1 MRMKSIC
8 KALCLASATALFAQ
22 SVAAEKVLKLG
33 TVGFLGMP
41 IGDAI
46 DQALIPTLE
55 EVSGGKMTIEPHYR
69 KSLCSEQSCGEQ
81 ANQGLLAL
89 WTSSTANFG
98 NFGTALAIFDLPY
111 IFKSIEDAD
120 RISSEWLA
128 KKQCDIAAEEAGH
141 VCLTVYSSGGFRQ
154 LGNAHGPV
162 HVPSDMEGVK
172 WRVTKSPIEYTLVKN
187 WGAVPVPYDWSQ
199 LYQGLQTGVVSGQYV
214 ATPWQH
220 VAKLHEVAKY
230 FTEIGGSWSGNQL
243 SMDKRQY
250 DALTDEEKEWLHT
263 AAQAFGQKVQELDRA
278 WVEAGETA
286 IKAEITEWYVPT
298 EEELVQWRA
307 GAIDA
312 WLNAKGSFD
321 PETARRVLEEQGM
334 DGFIAQ
340 LEEAGAL

>member
-1 MRMKSIC
+1 MRVKSVG
-8 KALCLASATALFAQ
+8 KMLCIATAMAMFAQ
-22 SVAAEKVLKLG
+22 SAAAEKVLKLG

-46 DQALIPTLE
+46 DQALIPTLKK
-55 EVSGGKMTIEPHYR
+55 VSGGKLTIEPHYR

-111 IFKSIEDAD
+111 IFKSIKDAD

-128 KKQCDIAAEEAGH
+128 KKQCDIAAKDTGH

-162 HVPSDMEGVK
+162 HVPSDMKGVK
-172 WRVTKSPIEYTLVKN
+172 WRVTKSPIEYTLIKN
-187 WGAVPVPYDWSQ
+187 WGAVPVPYDWAQ

-230 FTEIGGSWSGNQL
+230 FTAIGGSWSGNQL
-243 SMDKRQY
+243 SMDAKQY
-250 DALTDEEKEWLHT
+250 NALTDEEKEWLHT
-263 AAQAFGQKVQELDRA
+263 AAKAFGDKVSELDRK
-278 WVEAGETA
+278 WVEDGEKD
-286 IKAEITEWYVPT
+286 IKASVEEWYVPN
-298 EEELVQWRA
+298 EEELKLWRA

-312 WLNAKGSFD
+312 WLNAKGTFD
-321 PETARRVLEEQGM
+321 PATAERVLQEQGM
-334 DGFIAQ
+334 TDFIAQ
-340 LEEAGAL
+340 LKKAGAL

>member
-1 MRMKSIC
+1 MKVSFC
-8 KALCLASATALFAQ
+8 KVAVATAAILIGAQ
-22 SVAAEKVLKLG
+22 VANAQTVLKLG
-33 TVGFLGMP
+33 TVGFKGMP

-46 DQALIPTLE
+46 DQALIPTLN

-69 KSLCSEQSCGEQ
+69 KSLCSEQTCGEQ
-81 ANQGLLAL
+81 ANQGLIAL

-98 NFGTALAIFDLPY
+98 NFGTSLAIFDLPY

-128 KKQCDIAAEEAGH
+128 KKQCDLAAEEAGH

-162 HVPSDMEGVK
+162 HVPADMKGIK
-172 WRVTKSPIEYTLVKN
+172 WRVTKSPIEYTLIKN
-187 WGAVPVPYDWSQ
+187 WGAVPVPYDWAQ

-230 FTEIGGSWSGNQL
+230 FTEIGGAWSGNQL

-250 DALTDEEKEWLHT
+250 DALTDQEKEWLHT
-263 AAQAFGQKVQELDRA
+263 AAKAFGEHVQELDRN
-278 WVEAGETA
+278 WVKAGEDA
-286 IKAEITEWYVPT
+286 IKAEIEEWYVPT
-298 EEELVQWRA
+298 DEEMSLWRA

-312 WLNAKGSFD
+312 WLNAKGTFD
-321 PETARRVLEEQGM
+321 PETAERVLQEQGM
-334 DGFIAQ
+334 TSFIAE
-340 LEEAGAL
+340 LKEAGAL

>member
-1 MRMKSIC
+1 MKKNFSL
-8 KALCLASATALFAQ
+8 KALAISAVLLMCSQGAF
-22 SVAAEKVLKLG
+22 AEKVLKLG
-33 TVGFLGMP
+33 TVGFKGMP

-55 EVSGGKMTIEPHYR
+55 KVSGGKMRIEPHYR

-81 ANQGLLAL
+81 ANQGLISL

-98 NFGTALAIFDLPY
+98 NFGTSLAIFDLPF

-120 RISSEWLA
+120 RISSTWLA

-162 HVPSDMEGVK
+162 HVPDDMKGIK
-172 WRVTKSPIEYTLVKN
+172 WRVTKSPIEYTLIKN
-187 WGAVPVPYDWSQ
+187 WGAIPVPYDWAQ

-230 FTEIGGSWSGNQL
+230 FTEISGVWSGNQL
-243 SMDKRQY
+243 SIDKRQY
-250 DALTDEEKEWLHT
+250 DKLSDEEKSWLHT
-263 AAQAFGQKVQELDRA
+263 AADAFGEHVQKLDRE
-278 WVEAGETA
+278 WVKAGETA
-286 IKAEITEWYVPT
+286 IKASVKEWYVPT
-298 EEELVQWRA
+298 EEEMELWRA
-307 GAIDA
+307 GAVDA
-312 WLNAKGSFD
+312 WLNAKGAYD
-321 PETARRVLEEQGM
+321 PATAERVLQEQGLT
-334 DGFIAQ
+334 GFIAT
-340 LEEAGAL
+340 LKKAGAL

>member
-1 MRMKSIC
+1 MRMNSIC
-8 KALCLASATALFAQ
+8 KALCIASVTALFAQ
-22 SVAAEKVLKLG
+22 SAAAEKVLKLG

-120 RISSEWLA
+120 RISTEWLA
-128 KKQCDIAAEEAGH
+128 KKQCNIAAEEAGH
-141 VCLTVYSSGGFRQ
+141 ICLTVYSSGGFRQ

-250 DALTDEEKEWLHT
+250 DALSDEEKAWLHE

-334 DGFIAQ
+334 TGFIAQ

>member
-22 SVAAEKVLKLG
+22 AAAAEKVLKLG

-298 EEELVQWRA
+298 EEELVEWRA

>member
-1 MRMKSIC
+1 MKLKSTGKVIC
-8 KALCLASATALFAQ
+8 FAFVAALFSQ
-22 SVAAEKVLKLG
+22 SVAAQKVLKLG
-33 TVGFLGMP
+33 TVGYIGMP

-55 EVSGGKMTIEPHYR
+55 DVSGGQMTIEPHYR

-81 ANQGLLAL
+81 ANQGLIQL

-128 KKQCDIAAEEAGH
+128 KKQCDIAAKEAGH

-162 HVPSDMEGVK
+162 HAPTDMKGIK
-172 WRVTKSPIEYTLVKN
+172 WRVTKSPIEYTLIKN
-187 WGAVPVPYDWSQ
+187 WGAVPVPYDWAQ

-250 DALTDEEKEWLHT
+250 DALTDQEKEWLRT
-263 AAQAFGQKVQELDRA
+263 AAKAFGQKVQALDRA

-286 IKAEITEWYVPT
+286 IKAEIKEWYVPT
-298 EEELVQWRA
+298 EKEMVQWRA

-312 WLNAKGSFD
+312 WLNAKGTFD
-321 PETARRVLEEQGM
+321 PETALRVLEEQGM
-334 DGFIAQ
+334 SGFIAQ
-340 LEEAGAL
+340 LKEAGAL

>member
-1 MRMKSIC
+1 MKYSKHV
-8 KALCLASATALFAQ
+8 KAIIAALAMTLAAGEAT
-22 SVAAEKVLKLG
+22 AEKVLKLG
-33 TVGFLGMP
+33 TVGFIGMP

-46 DQALIPTLE
+46 DQALIPTLK
-55 EVSGGKMTIEPHYR
+55 EVSGGKMSIEPHYR

-81 ANQGLLAL
+81 ANQGLLQL

-141 VCLTVYSSGGFRQ
+141 ICLTVYSSGGFRQ

-162 HVPSDMEGVK
+162 HVPSDMKGIK
-172 WRVTKSPIEYTLVKN
+172 WRVTKSPIEYTLIKN
-187 WGAVPVPYDWSQ
+187 WGAVPVPYDWAQ

-214 ATPWQH
+214 ATPWQQ

-243 SMDKRQY
+243 SMDKGQY
-250 DALTDEEKEWLHT
+250 DKLSAEEKEWLHT
-263 AAQAFGQKVQELDRA
+263 AAKAFGQKVQELDRK
-278 WVEAGETA
+278 WVEDGEKI
-286 IKAEITEWYVPT
+286 IKASITEWYTPN
-298 EEELVQWRA
+298 EEELALWRA

-321 PETARRVLEEQGM
+321 PATAERVLQEQGM
-334 DGFIAQ
+334 TDFIAQ
-340 LEEAGAL
+340 LKKAGAL

>member
-1 MRMKSIC
+1 MKNSLL
-8 KALCLASATALFAQ
+8 KAAVVSAALMFASQGA
-22 SVAAEKVLKLG
+22 AAETVLKLG
-33 TVGFLGMP
+33 TVGFKGMP

-55 EVSGGKMTIEPHYR
+55 EVSGGKMKIEPHYR
-69 KSLCSEQSCGEQ
+69 KSLCSEQTCGEQ

-154 LGNAHGPV
+154 LGNASGPV
-162 HVPSDMEGVK
+162 HVPGDMKGIK

-187 WGAVPVPYDWSQ
+187 WGAVPVPYDWAQ
-199 LYQGLQTGVVSGQYV
+199 LYQGLQTGIVSGQYV

-220 VAKLHEVAKY
+220 VAKLHEVAKF

-250 DALTDEEKEWLHT
+250 DALTDEEKGWLHT
-263 AAQAFGQKVQELDRA
+263 AAKAFGEHVQKLDRD
-278 WVEAGETA
+278 WVKAGEDA
-286 IKAEITEWYVPT
+286 IKAEIEEWYVPT
-298 EEELVQWRA
+298 DEEMTQWRA

-312 WLNAKGSFD
+312 WINAKGTFD
-321 PETARRVLEEQGM
+321 PATAQRVLEEQGM
-334 DGFIAQ
+334 TDFIAQ
-340 LEEAGAL
+340 LKDAGAL

>member
-1 MRMKSIC
+1 MKYRNHI
-8 KALCLASATALFAQ
+8 KAVISALALSL
-22 SVAAEKVLKLG
+22 AAEGAAAETVLKLG

-55 EVSGGKMTIEPHYR
+55 EVSGGKMSIEPHYR

-81 ANQGLLAL
+81 ANQGLLQL

-98 NFGTALAIFDLPY
+98 NFGTALSIFDLPY

-120 RISSEWLA
+120 RISTEWLA

-141 VCLTVYSSGGFRQ
+141 ICLTVYSSGGFRQ

-162 HVPSDMEGVK
+162 HVPSDMEGIK
-172 WRVTKSPIEYTLVKN
+172 WRVTKSPIEYTLIKN
-187 WGAVPVPYDWSQ
+187 WGAVPVPYDWGQ

-250 DALTDEEKEWLHT
+250 DELSDQEKEWLHT

-278 WVEAGETA
+278 WVEAGEA
-286 IKAEITEWYVPT
+286 EIKAAITEWYVPT
-298 EEELVQWRA
+298 KEELVLWRA

-321 PETARRVLEEQGM
+321 PATAERVLQEQGM
-334 DGFIAQ
+334 TDFIAQ
-340 LEEAGAL
+340 LKEAGAL

>member
-1 MRMKSIC
+1 MRIKSIL
-8 KALCLASATALFAQ
+8 KVLCILSATTMFTQAAN
-22 SVAAEKVLKLG
+22 AEKVLKLG

-46 DQALIPTLE
+46 DQALIPTLKE
-55 EVSGGKMTIEPHYR
+55 ISGGKMSIEPHYR

-81 ANQGLLAL
+81 ANQGLLQL

-154 LGNAHGPV
+154 LGNAHGSV
-162 HVPSDMEGVK
+162 HVPSDMKGIK

-187 WGAVPVPYDWSQ
+187 WGAIPVPYDWGQ

-214 ATPWQH
+214 ATPWQQ

-250 DALTDEEKEWLHT
+250 DALSDQEKEWLHT
-263 AAQAFGQKVQELDRA
+263 AAKAFGEKVQELDRA
-278 WVEAGETA
+278 WVEAGEKE
-286 IKAEITEWYVPT
+286 IKASITEWYVPT
-298 EEELVQWRA
+298 DAEMAQWRA
-307 GAIDA
+307 GAIEA

-321 PETARRVLEEQGM
+321 PATAQRVLEEQGM
-334 DGFIAQ
+334 TDFIAQ
-340 LEEAGAL
+340 LKEAGAL

>member
-1 MRMKSIC
+1 MGLRRYFRM
-8 KALCLASATALFAQ
+8 ATAALALTMV
-22 SVAAEKVLKLG
+22 SDGAMAEKVLKLG
-33 TVGFLGMP
+33 TVGFKGMP

-55 EVSGGKMTIEPHYR
+55 KVSGGKLKIEPHYR
-69 KSLCSEQSCGEQ
+69 KSLCSEQTCGEQ
-81 ANQGLLAL
+81 ANQGLIAL

-98 NFGTALAIFDLPY
+98 SFGTALAIFDLPY

-128 KKQCDIAAEEAGH
+128 KKQCDIAAEETGH

-162 HVPSDMEGVK
+162 HVPADMKGIK

-187 WGAVPVPYDWSQ
+187 WGAVPVPYDWAQ

-250 DALTDEEKEWLHT
+250 DALSDQEKEWLHI
-263 AAQAFGQKVQELDRA
+263 AAKAFGKHVQKLDRD
-278 WVEAGETA
+278 WVKTGEDA
-286 IKAEITEWYVPT
+286 IKADIKEWYVPT
-298 EEELVQWRA
+298 EDEMKLWRA

-312 WLNAKGSFD
+312 WLNAKGTFD
-321 PETARRVLEEQGM
+321 KATAERVLQEQGM
-334 DGFIAQ
+334 TDFIAQ
-340 LEEAGAL
+340 LKEAGAL

>member
-1 MRMKSIC
+1 MKKYSIL
-8 KALCLASATALFAQ
+8 KIVVLSVFTTFFVQSAY
-22 SVAAEKVLKLG
+22 AEKVLKLG
-33 TVGFLGMP
+33 TVGFIGMP

-55 EVSGGKMTIEPHYR
+55 EVSGGQLKIEPHYR

-98 NFGTALAIFDLPY
+98 NFGTSLAIFDLPF

-128 KKQCDIAAEEAGH
+128 QKQCEIAAEEAGH

-162 HVPSDMEGVK
+162 HVPDDMKGIK
-172 WRVTKSPIEYTLVKN
+172 WRVTKSPIEYTLIKN
-187 WGAVPVPYDWSQ
+187 WGAVPVPYDWAQ

-230 FTEIGGSWSGNQL
+230 FTEISGVWSGNQL
-243 SMDKRQY
+243 SMDKTQY
-250 DALTDEEKEWLHT
+250 DALTDQEREWLHT
-263 AAQAFGQKVQELDRA
+263 AAKAFGEHVQKLDRE
-278 WVEAGETA
+278 WVKAGEDA
-286 IKAEITEWYVPT
+286 IKADIEEWYVPT
-298 EEELVQWRA
+298 EEEMTLWRA
-307 GAIDA
+307 GAVDA
-312 WLNAKGSFD
+312 WINAKGAYD
-321 PETARRVLEEQGM
+321 PATAERVLQEQGM
-334 DGFIAQ
+334 TDFIAT
-340 LEEAGAL
+340 LKEAGAL

>member
-1 MRMKSIC
+1 MKMKSIL
-8 KALCLASATALFAQ
+8 KAVCVASVAVAFAQ
-22 SVAAEKVLKLG
+22 PAAAEKVLKLG
-33 TVGFLGMP
+33 TVGFIGMP

-55 EVSGGKMTIEPHYR
+55 EVSGGQLTIEPHYR

-98 NFGTALAIFDLPY
+98 NFGTALAVFDLPY

-154 LGNAHGPV
+154 LANAHGSV
-162 HVPSDMEGVK
+162 HVPSDMAGLK

-187 WGAVPVPYDWSQ
+187 WGAVPVPYDWAQ

-250 DALTDEEKEWLHT
+250 DALTDQEKEWLHT

-286 IKAEITEWYVPT
+286 IKAEINEWYVPT
-298 EEELVQWRA
+298 EEEMVQWRA

-312 WLNAKGSFD
+312 WLNAKGTFD
-321 PETARRVLEEQGM
+321 PETAERVLMEQGM
-334 DGFIAQ
+334 TGFIEQ
-340 LEEAGAL
+340 LKAAGAL

>member
-1 MRMKSIC
+1 MKLKSMS
-8 KALCLASATALFAQ
+8 KAFCLASALALSAQ
-22 SVAAEKVLKLG
+22 AAAAETVLKLG

-55 EVSGGKMTIEPHYR
+55 EVSGGQMTIEPHYR

-120 RISSEWLA
+120 RISSSWLA

-154 LGNAHGPV
+154 LGNAHGPI
-162 HVPSDMEGVK
+162 HVPEDMAGIK
-172 WRVTKSPIEYTLVKN
+172 WRVTKSPIEFTLVKN
-187 WGAVPVPYDWSQ
+187 WGAVPVPYDWAQ

-220 VAKLHEVAKY
+220 VAKLHEVAPY

-243 SMDKRQY
+243 SIDKRQY
-250 DALTDEEKEWLHT
+250 DALSDDERAWLHE
-263 AAQAFGQKVQELDRA
+263 AATAFGDKVQELDRA
-278 WVEAGETA
+278 WVDAGEADIKKTA
-286 IKAEITEWYVPT
+286 EEWYVPT
-298 EEELVQWRA
+298 DEEMTLWRA

-334 DGFIAQ
+334 HGFIAQ

>member
-1 MRMKSIC
+1 MKVSFC
-8 KALCLASATALFAQ
+8 KVAVATAAILIGAQ
-22 SVAAEKVLKLG
+22 VANAQTVLKLG
-33 TVGFLGMP
+33 TVGFKGMP

-46 DQALIPTLE
+46 DQALIPTLN

-69 KSLCSEQSCGEQ
+69 KSLCSEQTCGEQ
-81 ANQGLLAL
+81 ANQGLIAL

-98 NFGTALAIFDLPY
+98 NFGTSLAIFDLPY

-128 KKQCDIAAEEAGH
+128 KKQCDLAAEEAGH

-154 LGNAHGPV
+154 LGNAHGSV
-162 HVPSDMEGVK
+162 HVPADMKGIK
-172 WRVTKSPIEYTLVKN
+172 WRVTKSPIEYTLIKN
-187 WGAVPVPYDWSQ
+187 WGAVPVPYDWAQ

-230 FTEIGGSWSGNQL
+230 FTEIGGAWSGNQL

-250 DALTDEEKEWLHT
+250 DALTDQEKEWLHT
-263 AAQAFGQKVQELDRA
+263 AAKAFGEHVQELDRN
-278 WVEAGETA
+278 WVKAGEDA
-286 IKAEITEWYVPT
+286 IKAEIEEWYVPT
-298 EEELVQWRA
+298 DEEMSLWRA

-312 WLNAKGSFD
+312 WLNAKGTFD
-321 PETARRVLEEQGM
+321 PETAERVLQEQGM
-334 DGFIAQ
+334 TSFIAE
-340 LEEAGAL
+340 LKEAGAL

>member
-1 MRMKSIC
+1 MRMKSVC
-8 KALCLASATALFAQ
+8 KALCIASIAAMFAQ
-22 SVAAEKVLKLG
+22 PAAAEKVLKLG

-55 EVSGGKMTIEPHYR
+55 KVSGGKMSIEPHYR

-98 NFGTALAIFDLPY
+98 NFGTSLAIFDLPY

-162 HVPSDMEGVK
+162 HVPSDMEGIK
-172 WRVTKSPIEYTLVKN
+172 WRVTKSPIEYTLIKN

-250 DALTDEEKEWLHT
+250 DALSDEEKAWLHE
-263 AAQAFGQKVQELDRA
+263 AAQAFGQRVQELDRA

-286 IKAEITEWYVPT
+286 IKATIKEWYVPT
-298 EEELVQWRA
+298 EEELVKWRA

-312 WLNAKGSFD
+312 WLNAKGTFD
-321 PETARRVLEEQGM
+321 PATAERVLEEQGM
-334 DGFIAQ
+334 TDFIAQ
-340 LEEAGAL
+340 LKEAGAL

>member
-1 MRMKSIC
+1 MRLRFLGKM
-8 KALCLASATALFAQ
+8 LCLASALALSAGTAN
-22 SVAAEKVLKLG
+22 AEKVLKLG
-33 TVGFLGMP
+33 TVGFIGMP

-55 EVSGGKMTIEPHYR
+55 EVSGGKLKIEPHYR

-120 RISSEWLA
+120 RISTEWLA
-128 KKQCDIAAEEAGH
+128 EKQCQIAAEEAGH

-154 LGNAHGPV
+154 LGNAHGPI
-162 HVPSDMEGVK
+162 HMPSDMAGIK
-172 WRVTKSPIEYTLVKN
+172 WRVTKSPIEFTLVKN
-187 WGAVPVPYDWSQ
+187 WGAVPVPYDWAQ

-220 VAKLHEVAKY
+220 VAKLHEVAPY

-243 SMDKRQY
+243 SIDKRQY
-250 DALTDEEKEWLHT
+250 DALTDEEKGWLRT

-278 WVEAGETA
+278 WVEAGEVEIKKTA
-286 IKAEITEWYVPT
+286 KEWYVPT
-298 EEELVQWRA
+298 EDELTQWRA

-321 PETARRVLEEQGM
+321 PATARRVLEEQGM
-334 DGFIAQ
+334 TSFIAQ

>member
-1 MRMKSIC
+1 MKSIC